1 MENRLN
7 VVYEDNQLLVVLK
20 RPNQLTQG
28 DGTGDSDLL
37 SEARAYIEEKYEK
50 PGRAYLGLVHRIDR
64 PVSGLVVFA
73 RTSKAAA
80 RLSEQV
86 RTHEMCR
93 EYICVVRG
101 EAPKRFRLTDYLKKD
116 EAANLVRVIPD
127 YLHAQGK
134 LAILNGVCVRHLEDE
149 DLSLCAI
156 RLETGRAH
164 QIRVQMAHAG
174 FPLVG
179 DHRYGGAEDKTQIA
193 LYGIRLS
200 LTHPTQHD
208 HRVFMAPMPENP
220 VFKPFERDIGG
231 LMSIWPK
238 IGE

>member
-28 DGTGDSDLL
+28 DGTGDQDLL

-93 EYICVVRG
+93 EYICVTQG
-101 EAPKRFRLTDYLKKD
+101 EPPQRFRLTDYLKKD
-116 EAANLVRVIPD
+116 EEANMVRVIPD
-127 YLHAQGK
+127 YLRAEGK
-134 LAILNGVCVRHLEDE
+134 LAILNGVNVRHLD
-149 DLSLCAI
+149 DRSLCAI

-164 QIRVQMAHAG
+164 QIRVQMVHAG
-174 FPLVG
+174 YPLVG

-193 LYGIRLS
+193 LYGIRLT

-208 HRVFMAPMPENP
+208 RRVFMAPVPENP
-220 VFKPFERDIGG
+220 VFQPFERDIRV
-231 LMSIWPK
+231 LMNVWPK

>member
-28 DGTGDSDLL
+28 DGTGDQDLL

-93 EYICVVRG
+93 EYICVTQG
-101 EAPKRFRLTDYLKKD
+101 EPPQRFRLTDYLKKD
-116 EAANLVRVIPD
+116 EEANMVRVIPD
-127 YLHAQGK
+127 YLRAEGK
-134 LAILNGVCVRHLEDE
+134 LAVLNGVNVRHLD
-149 DLSLCAI
+149 DRSLCAI

-174 FPLVG
+174 YPLVG

-193 LYGIRLS
+193 LYGIRLT
-200 LTHPTQHD
+200 LTHPTQHGR
-208 HRVFMAPMPENP
+208 RVFMAPVPENP
-220 VFKPFERDIGG
+220 VFQPFERDIRG
-231 LMSIWPK
+231 LMNVWPK